1 MNQNP
6 FNDKIRQIAETAAVE
21 NALEFVHSEVLG
33 SKKSFTVR
41 VYIDKQGGVTVED
54 CSTVSRKIEA
64 ALDADDF
71 IPAAYILE
79 VSSPGIE
86 RELYNLADFVKY
98 NGSAAKIRT
107 HTPINA
113 QRNFRGSISGIEG
126 EEIIFEDK
134 INGIVKIPFEAIAK
148 ANLEV
153 DLNEELKNSG
163 KRPAND

>member
-1 MNQNP
+1 MNNNP
-6 FNDKIRQIAETAAVE
+6 FNDKIRQIAQLAAAENGVE
-21 NALEFVHSEVLG
+21 FIHSEVLG
-33 SKKSFTVR
+33 SKKSFTVK
-41 VYIDKQGGVTVED
+41 VYIDKPGGVTVED
-54 CSTVSRKIEA
+54 CSVVSRKIDA

-86 RELYNLADFVKY
+86 RELYSLQDFIKF

-107 HTPINA
+107 HKPIGA
-113 QRNFRGSISGIEG
+113 QRNFRGAISGIEG
-126 EEIIFEDK
+126 EEIIFDDK
-134 INGIVKIPFEAIAK
+134 TSGILKIPFAEIAK

-163 KRPAND
+163 KR